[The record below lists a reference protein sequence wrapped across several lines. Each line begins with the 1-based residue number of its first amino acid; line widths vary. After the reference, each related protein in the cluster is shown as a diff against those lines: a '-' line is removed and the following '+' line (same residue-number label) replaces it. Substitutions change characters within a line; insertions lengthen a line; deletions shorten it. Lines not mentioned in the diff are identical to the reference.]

1 VWKKVKGWVRNLSKD
16 SPEGSYS
23 TSCTSQDGIRK
34 RTKIKVWEKDGF
46 SGGIFVTQRG
56 LIFPGGN
63 GWQELGMIAGRGG
76 GEGTADIRQSWVV
89 TQVKERTRN
98 RWLRLLPV
106 FPPELRYG
114 SSADWVS
121 CKAETGSWVSGWAM
135 GRKGESRCPPNWAV
149 LFSLRAD

>member
-1 VWKKVKGWVRNLSKD
+1 MMSCVEVKGWVRNLSKD

-63 GWQELGMIAGRGG
+63 GWQELGMIAGV
-76 GEGTADIRQSWVV
+76 EGREPRIYA
-89 TQVKERTRN
+89 N
-98 RWLRLLPV
+98 L
-106 FPPELRYG
+106 
-114 SSADWVS
+114 
-121 CKAETGSWVSGWAM
+121 GW
-135 GRKGESRCPPNWAV
+135 SR
-149 LFSLRAD
+149 R